1 MLAVRIVLIIATA
14 FLGVLSWQLKG
25 WKRTGS
31 WIILVAIIGLQLYQ
45 LYQDTRK
52 EHATARSGKI
62 EAPPTASPV
71 LSLYYGSNLFVTASK
86 TLTDDILDHFIH
98 PWPKM
103 NTFIR
108 RDNERLIVDI
118 DVRNNKNEVVARIKN
133 NEWAISDAAFDRN
146 YDNDKFE
153 VFDKYEE
160 IPVLQIMFVKGVVV
174 LNGIFYGPDG
184 MKQIAV
190 ADGLFINPTKPIKL
204 LGSPWFKY
212 PSGEHP
218 GELNKESVDH
228 TVKALKQI
236 QQRHPQ

>member
-1 MLAVRIVLIIATA
+1 MLAAKIVLILATA
-14 FLGVLSWQLKG
+14 FIGVMGWQLKG
-25 WKRTGS
+25 WKRKWS
-31 WIILVAIIGLQLYQ
+31 SIILVAIIGLQFYL

-62 EAPPTASPV
+62 ETSPV
-71 LSLYYGSNLFVTASK
+71 ASSVISLYYGSNLFVTSSK
-86 TLTDDILDHFIH
+86 TLTDDILDQFIH
-98 PWPKM
+98 PWPKI

-108 RDNERLIVDI
+108 IDNERLLVDI

-133 NEWAISDAAFDRN
+133 NEWVISDAAFDRN
-146 YDNDKFE
+146 FDNDKFE
-153 VFDKYEE
+153 VFDKYED

-174 LNGIFYGPDG
+174 LNGIFYTQDG
-184 MKQIAV
+184 IKHIAV
-190 ADGLFINPTKPIKL
+190 TDGLFINPSKPIRL

-218 GELNKESVDH
+218 GKLNRESVDH

-236 QQRHPQ
+236 QQRLPQ